1 MKLFKDI
8 TQTQTPEKGP
18 EKHYSQS
25 RLYLFILV
33 VGMFAVLTYTVLSDA
48 DVERLIT
55 VIDTL
60 YYLIIVM
67 SGYALSTKGFGH
79 LKEIKDLR

>member
-8 TQTQTPEKGP
+8 TQTRTPEKGP

-25 RLYLFILV
+25 RLYLFLSI
-33 VGMFAVLTYTVLSDA
+33 VGMFAVLTYTLLSDA
-48 DVERLIT
+48 DVERLTT

-60 YYLIIVM
+60 YYLIIIM
-67 SGYALSTKGFGH
+67 SGYALSTKGISH
-79 LKEIKDLR
+79 IKVIKDLK